1 MKKYITKSAALLLS
15 VAMSLPAVS
24 QAFNFG
30 GMGIELPGGATFGG
44 SRDDSSVNVSDIWN
58 LMKAGKSVYKGF
70 EDLTPEQEYFLG
82 RAAAANLLVNYQ
94 KQNNKELHHYLNSLV
109 HYLSLFSDRPE
120 TFSGYRV
127 QVIEDKQARAYST
140 PGGFIIISTGMLA
153 LCDNEDELAAV
164 LAHEIGHVSEK
175 HGLAAIKTS
184 NLVEA
189 GKHLGNIALGDSAGY
204 QQASMLVYSAF
215 ESSINDIV
223 DQLVESGFSR
233 SQEESA
239 DLHAAK
245 ILVRAG
251 YRVESLTDFL
261 NKTADVRKDTGLDL
275 KEMSLSFNKTHP
287 GKEDRIDDVR
297 DAIRNWDIDKVEID
311 AKRVSRFQANVR
323 Y

>member
-1 MKKYITKSAALLLS
+1 MKKITSQSASLLIA
-15 VAMSLPAVS
+15 VAMSVPVVS
-24 QAFNFG
+24 HAFNFG

-44 SRDDSSVNVSDIWN
+44 SRDDNSVNVNDIWN
-58 LMKAGKSVYKGF
+58 LVKAGKSAYKSF
-70 EDLTPEQEYFLG
+70 EDLTPEQEYYLG
-82 RAAAANLLVNYQ
+82 RAATANLLVNYQ
-94 KQNNKELHHYLNSLV
+94 KENGKTLHQYLNSLV

-120 TFSGYRV
+120 TFSGYKV
-127 QVIEDKQARAYST
+127 QVIKDKNARAYST
-140 PGGFIIISTGMLA
+140 PGGFIIISTGMLK

-189 GKHLGNIALGDSAGY
+189 GKYLGNIAIGDSASY

-215 ESSINDIV
+215 ESSIDDIV

-233 SQEESA
+233 SQEETA

-251 YRVESLTDFL
+251 YRVEALTDFL
-261 NKTADVRKDTGLDL
+261 NKTSDVKQDPAMDL
-275 KEMSLSFNKTHP
+275 KQLSEFFNKTHP
-287 GKEDRIDDVR
+287 GREDRISDVR
-297 DAIRNWDIDKVEID
+297 DAIRKWDIEKVEID
-311 AKRVSRFQANVR
+311 AKRVSRFQSNVK